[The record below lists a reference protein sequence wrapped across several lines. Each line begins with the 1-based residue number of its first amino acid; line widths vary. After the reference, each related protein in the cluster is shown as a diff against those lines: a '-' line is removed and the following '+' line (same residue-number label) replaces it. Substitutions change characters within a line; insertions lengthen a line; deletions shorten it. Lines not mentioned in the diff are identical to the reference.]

1 MSIQID
7 IPDSLRV
14 TEFEL
19 KMHLV
24 ARLFDQRLIT
34 SGQGAA
40 IVGISKQA
48 FIEVL
53 GQYGVSI
60 FQYDIDEI
68 MEDFDN
74 A

>member
-19 KMHLV
+19 KMHLA

-40 IVGISKQA
+40 IGGISKQA